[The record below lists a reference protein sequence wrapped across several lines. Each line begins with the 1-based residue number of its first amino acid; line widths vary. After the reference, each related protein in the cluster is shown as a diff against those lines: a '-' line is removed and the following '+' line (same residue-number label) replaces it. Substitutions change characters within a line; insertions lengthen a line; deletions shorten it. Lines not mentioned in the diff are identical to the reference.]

1 MLLPL
6 PPARSSPPRPV
17 VSSFAL
23 PGTPSLRSHHA
34 RPNKRRCERGML
46 PPRAAL
52 PRSGRRRLTPTAPD
66 ARTCCGLFPGCRPP
80 PSRLHRLPLDP
91 DDPRGPTS
99 EPLQKPRTP
108 SPKSTPLHS
117 RLKCPPASQKT
128 RPRLRFC
135 THHPL
140 LPQEAPLHLVGQL
153 PLYDGQ
159 CLGSRQGASCELLPA
174 RTAVPRAFK
183 HGRASAHSRE
193 PGSWAYVPG

>member
-1 MLLPL
+1 MESRALCVTVKTPLLHWHPGLRSKVRRSVLPGSAAQSRPHTRLAVPALLPL

-91 DDPRGPTS
+91 DDP
-99 EPLQKPRTP
+99 LQKPENTLTEVH
-108 SPKSTPLHS
+108 STPQQAQVSTCLSEDAPPTTLLHA
-117 RLKCPPASQKT
+117 PPPPPPGSPT
-128 RPRLRFC
+128 
-135 THHPL
+135 
-140 LPQEAPLHLVGQL
+140 AP
-153 PLYDGQ
+153 
-159 CLGSRQGASCELLPA
+159 
-174 RTAVPRAFK
+174 
-183 HGRASAHSRE
+183 GRAITTL
-193 PGSWAYVPG
+193 